1 VGVGGV
7 VFGEV
12 FAVGAAFVDSLFEVF
27 EFVVGVVVFRVFLEA
42 WEQVAADGVE
52 FGGAGEVGWGEVFE
66 CPAVEVGVLDA
77 AVLLNGAALLDR
89 AVGGG
94 GPPLFVYLGSG

>member
-52 FGGAGEVGWGEVFE
+52 FGGAGE
-66 CPAVEVGVLDA
+66 
-77 AVLLNGAALLDR
+77 
-89 AVGGG
+89 GGG
-94 GPPLFVYLGSG
+94 GGRGPGTRAWSCCTLLLMI